1 MDTGLDT
8 NSDIKINPASDLDST
23 VVPLRKQRRGGVA
36 GGSGDSILNQVSGST
51 KIRFLVSLGST
62 YSGSGSG

>member
-23 VVPLRKQRRGGVA
+23 VVPTAVVTTTEGTRFVECLFEIA
-36 GGSGDSILNQVSGST
+36 TSNQN
-51 KIRFLVSLGST
+51 RHFEF
-62 YSGSGSG
+62 